1 MSGVEIIVS
10 RLVVG
15 VISDKTLIC
24 FFPFTGECPSD
35 VILSPWFVPANW
47 EEGRILSFPTVQARG
62 DETKQVNTAEYPSY
76 EFRGDLFFIPPN
88 SFLHSASR
96 AFNVFM
102 HPPDHG
108 PRRLARLT
116 HLKNSRALRSDA
128 ALLL

>member
-1 MSGVEIIVS
+1 MSRAEIFVS

-62 DETKQVNTAEYPSY
+62 DETKQVNTAEYPTY
-76 EFRGDLFFIPPN
+76 EFRGDLFLIPLN

-96 AFNVFM
+96 LLTFSW
-102 HPPDHG
+102 HPH
-108 PRRLARLT
+108 
-116 HLKNSRALRSDA
+116 
-128 ALLL
+128 